1 MFMRES
7 ENEQLLKVIAVMID
21 GVERT
26 TRRLEAEL
34 RRRYGEMPRSGSVC
48 RRLSETKRFGRL
60 VKSRCE
66 EINGKAVLFHKLVPV
81 SSVSEV
87 AQ

>member
-48 RRLSETKRFGRL
+48 RRLAETQRMGYRT
-60 VKSRCE
+60 VTHCE
-66 EINGKAVLFHKLVPV
+66 ELSGKAVLWYRLEPIG
-81 SSVSEV
+81 SV
-87 AQ
+87 

>member
-34 RRRYGEMPRSGSVC
+34 RRRYVEMPRSGSVC
-48 RRLSETKRFGRL
+48 RRLDEASRFGWL

-66 EINGKAVLFHKLVPV
+66 EINGN
-81 SSVSEV
+81 EV
-87 AQ
+87 VQ